1 MIYPTRT
8 AVALT
13 AAGAPVALAAA
24 VLSERLWA
32 VGAAWSTLIVA
43 LVLVDALL
51 SRVRRAPKM
60 ELHTP
65 VNLAVGQAQPAQV
78 AAHFRALIAPR
89 RAELLLEGDDLV
101 EVSPRR
107 LAVRVEDGIAS
118 GQVMLNGLRRGE
130 ALLERLWVRWT
141 GPLGLV
147 WSQAWH
153 RFDRAQPVTPN
164 IAAVKNE
171 ALRMFSRD
179 ALHGMKAQIETGEG
193 TEFHALRDFLPG
205 MDRRSI
211 DWKQSARH
219 GKLVA
224 QEKRVERNHTIVLAL
239 DGGRTMCEP
248 VEGLPRID
256 RAINAALLMAYVG
269 LASGD
274 RVGLFGFDSRP
285 RLSTGAVSGVH
296 SFPLIQRL
304 VTRLDYSAEETN
316 YTLGLTT
323 LAGDLDRRS
332 LVVIFTEFTDAI
344 GAELMLENLRRLLKK
359 HVVMFVVMR
368 DHELEDLT
376 RQEPVDPMDMSR
388 AVTAG
393 ALLREREVVLGR
405 LRRLGVQLVEAPIDG
420 LGPALVNGYL
430 DIKRRSLL

>member
-24 VLSERLWA
+24 VLAEGLWA
-32 VGAAWSTLIVA
+32 AGAAWSALIVL
-43 LVLVDALL
+43 LVLVDGLL
-51 SRVRRAPKM
+51 SRIRRAPLV

-65 VNLAVGQAQPAQV
+65 TSVAVGGAAPARI
-78 AAHFRALIAPR
+78 AARFSALFAPR
-89 RAELLLEGDDLV
+89 RAELLLESDELV
-101 EVSPRR
+101 EITPRR
-107 LAVRVEDGIAS
+107 LAVKVEDGVAS
-118 GQVMLNGLRRGE
+118 GQVMLRGLRRGE
-130 ALLERLWVRWT
+130 ALFERLWVRWT

-147 WSQAWH
+147 WAQTSEAV
-153 RFDRAQPVTPN
+153 DRAQPVTPN
-164 IAAVKNE
+164 IAAIKNE

-248 VEGLPRID
+248 VDGMPRID
-256 RAINAALLMAYVG
+256 RAINAALLLAYVG

-274 RVGLFGFDSRP
+274 RVGVFGFDARP
-285 RLSTGAVSGVH
+285 RLSTGAVAGVH
-296 SFPLIQRL
+296 SFGLIQRL
-304 VTRLDYSAEETN
+304 LARLDYSAEETN

-332 LVVIFTEFTDAI
+332 LVIVFTEFTDAI

-368 DHELEDLT
+368 DHELEDLV
-376 RQEPVDPMDMSR
+376 RREPYDPADIAR

-393 ALLREREVVLGR
+393 ALLREREVVLNR
-405 LRRLGVQLVEAPIDG
+405 LRRLGVQLVEAPVDG

-430 DIKRRSLL
+430 DVKRRSLL